1 MNMNHHPTCE
11 ITLHIQSV
19 ENSPVKV
26 DKTMDM
32 DISDLDIHDYFFSL
46 DDLGQEVLDDMEEC
60 LVIDRLRTEEKED
73 HVAIVYKAE
82 VEHEDVEV
90 VLTFK
95 IEDCD
100 EEVEPFVKNGVL
112 SKEFFEWAPLFSK
125 GHLPKE
131 AVLAARNIGFSPDE
145 VEDAYQGYYRTD
157 EEFAQQLAE
166 DLGLIQPNIGWPY
179 DCISWSDAAA
189 ELMSCD
195 YCQQDGYYF
204 RQ

>member
-100 EEVEPFVKNGVL
+100 EEVQSFVKNGAL
-112 SKEFFEWAPLFSK
+112 GKEFFEWAPLFSK

-145 VEDAYQGYYRTD
+145 VEEAYQGHYRSD

-179 DCISWSDAAA
+179 DSISWSSAASD
-189 ELMSCD
+189 LMQD

-204 RQ
+204 RR